1 VAHNADMGTPNR
13 TPQAPKPT
21 PAPPRPEPDVDE
33 AGDESFPASDP
44 PGWGSSHASAVPAP
58 RTRLQRLA
66 DGIRAKVRELR
77 VVIHR
82 P

>member
-1 VAHNADMGTPNR
+1 VTHNADMGTPNR

-44 PGWGSSHASAVPAP
+44 PSWNSSEAVPHPHPKPQKKEQPKP
-58 RTRLQRLA
+58 RR
-66 DGIRAKVRELR
+66 
-77 VVIHR
+77 
-82 P
+82 